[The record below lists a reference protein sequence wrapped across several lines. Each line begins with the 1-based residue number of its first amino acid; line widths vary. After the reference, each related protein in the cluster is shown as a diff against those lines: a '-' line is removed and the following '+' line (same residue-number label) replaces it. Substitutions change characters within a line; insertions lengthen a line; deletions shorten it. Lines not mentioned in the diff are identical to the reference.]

1 VRQKSA
7 QGEVKEQLHK
17 PAALLRDCPEISI
30 YIFPGPSIIRLTQ
43 FLVMATVDMRRVN
56 FWLPPDFP
64 PNTQRT
70 SLQKHHRG
78 SVSTAAKSRNKAVSL
93 CNKAESMLKR
103 SGDSKPAV
111 VLTQKHEFSTYS
123 KVDGVK
129 FQGRSEAE

>member
-1 VRQKSA
+1 
-7 QGEVKEQLHK
+7 
-17 PAALLRDCPEISI
+17 
-30 YIFPGPSIIRLTQ
+30 
-43 FLVMATVDMRRVN
+43 MATVDMRRVN

-78 SVSTAAKSRNKAVSL
+78 SVSAAAKSRNKVVSL
-93 CNKAESMLKR
+93 CKKAESTLQPTGESM
-103 SGDSKPAV
+103 SAI

-129 FQGRSEAE
+129 LRGTSEAE